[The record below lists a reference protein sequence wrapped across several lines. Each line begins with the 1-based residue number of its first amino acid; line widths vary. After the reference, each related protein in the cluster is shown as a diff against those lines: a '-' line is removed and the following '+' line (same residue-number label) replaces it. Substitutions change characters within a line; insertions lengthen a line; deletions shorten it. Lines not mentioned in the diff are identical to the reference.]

1 MAISTQLI
9 VLIKNIYSLWG
20 LPRLHLPVT
29 YFFLR
34 NLIYP
39 QGINKEGENL
49 TFNSSIKNELNT
61 NLEKIFRLD
70 YRGLKEIIIN
80 DKLPIPNMDE
90 ILGK

>member
-1 MAISTQLI
+1 
-9 VLIKNIYSLWG
+9 
-20 LPRLHLPVT
+20 
-29 YFFLR
+29 
-34 NLIYP
+34 
-39 QGINKEGENL
+39 L